1 MKATKRILG
10 AALSGALLIGALAGC
25 AETPA
30 DPSSSV
36 SPSVTPTE
44 SVAPTASPEEELSYI
59 FDLENPDVTM
69 ALLGIP
75 GTTTFIN
82 VDGAEVNAEEYLY
95 WLGYATEYVGYYQF
109 GDPAAI
115 DWEMDTGSGT
125 VAEYLVNNARDL
137 AAFNQV
143 IRNQCAQRNI
153 AMTAEQE
160 AQLDE
165 QMANAVENS
174 GGQDN
179 FELALKEVN
188 RTEEGLRS
196 MYSASNFL
204 YPALQEQMF
213 PAQDAAALTAEELA
227 QWASDKGLMQVK
239 HILFKT
245 VDDSGSPLSDEE
257 IAAARQKAEDT
268 LAQLQASDDMENL
281 FDQLMNEL
289 SEDGRYADGT
299 LGAPDGYLFGEGEMV
314 QEFEDAA
321 KALGEH
327 ELSDIVETSYGYHIL
342 LRLPVDTEMAREAW
356 ASEQDASL
364 SEQMNAQMTTW
375 MDEAVVETS
384 ELVDALDP
392 QDYYNR
398 LVLYREQ
405 LEDAT
410 QSDTDGEKENAS
422 LTDKE
427 ELSAWINQK
436 KDEKEEN
443 VSGTHAVDPDE
454 IEIDDN
460 GERELDAWVCAQ
472 DIVLNNLKAPSTA
485 EICPYTSAEIT
496 WNGGSSYTVKGYVDA
511 ENAFG
516 AMLRTNFTVTLT
528 LTSEGY
534 KDGTVK
540 FDE

>member
-25 AETPA
+25 AETTA
-30 DPSSSV
+30 DPSDSLSP
-36 SPSVTPTE
+36 SPSVSAAPSE
-44 SVAPTASPEEELSYI
+44 SPSAQFGD
-59 FDLENPDVTM
+59 FDLENPDVTQV
-69 ALLGIP
+69 LLGFP
-75 GTTTFIN
+75 GTTPVMS
-82 VDGAEVNAEEYLY
+82 VDGVDVSAEEYLY

-125 VAEYLVNNARDL
+125 VTEYLVNNARDL

-160 AQLDE
+160 AQLDQ
-165 QMANAVENS
+165 QMADAVENS

-327 ELSDIVETSYGYHIL
+327 ELSGIVETSYGYHIL

-356 ASEQDASL
+356 ASEQDAGI
-364 SEQMNAQMTTW
+364 SEQMNEQMNTW
-375 MDEAVVETS
+375 MEEADIQTNDTFAS
-384 ELVDALDP
+384 IDP
-392 QDYYNR
+392 KDYYER
-398 LVLYREQ
+398 LAAYREQ
-405 LEDAT
+405 LEAANSADAD
-410 QSDTDGEKENAS
+410 SDGA
-422 LTDKE
+422 
-427 ELSAWINQK
+427 A
-436 KDEKEEN
+436 
-443 VSGTHAVDPDE
+443 
-454 IEIDDN
+454 
-460 GERELDAWVCAQ
+460 
-472 DIVLNNLKAPSTA
+472 TA
-485 EICPYTSAEIT
+485 EPSAT
-496 WNGGSSYTVKGYVDA
+496 PAA
-511 ENAFG
+511 EG
-516 AMLRTNFTVTLT
+516 
-528 LTSEGY
+528 
-534 KDGTVK
+534 
-540 FDE
+540 

>member
-36 SPSVTPTE
+36 SPSPSASAAPSE
-44 SVAPTASPEEELSYI
+44 SPSAPQFGD
-59 FDLENPDVTM
+59 FDLNSVDVTQV
-69 ALLGIP
+69 LLGIP
-75 GTTTFIN
+75 GDTTVMT
-82 VDGAEVNAEEYLY
+82 VDGAAVDAEEYLY
-95 WLGYATEYVGYYQF
+95 WLGYATEYVGYYMF
-109 GDPAAI
+109 GDPTAI

-143 IRNQCAQRNI
+143 IRNQCAERNI
-153 AMTAEQE
+153 ALTAEEE
-160 AQLDE
+160 AQLDQ
-165 QMANAVENS
+165 QMADAVENS

-204 YPALQEQMF
+204 YPALQEQLF
-213 PAQDAAALTAEELA
+213 PAQDPASLTAEELA
-227 QWASDKGLMQVK
+227 QWASDNGKMQVK

-257 IAAARQKAEDT
+257 IAAAKQKAEDT

-289 SEDGRYADGT
+289 SEDGRYSDGT

-327 ELSDIVETSYGYHIL
+327 ELSGIVETSYGYHIL

-356 ASEQDASL
+356 ASEQDATIST
-364 SEQMNAQMTTW
+364 QMNDQMTAW
-375 MDEAVVETS
+375 MDEAVIETNDTFAS
-384 ELVDALDP
+384 IDP
-392 QDYYNR
+392 KDYYER
-398 LVLYREQ
+398 LSAYREQ
-405 LEDAT
+405 LEAANST
-410 QSDTDGEKENAS
+410 TETETDGA
-422 LTDKE
+422 
-427 ELSAWINQK
+427 A
-436 KDEKEEN
+436 
-443 VSGTHAVDPDE
+443 
-454 IEIDDN
+454 
-460 GERELDAWVCAQ
+460 
-472 DIVLNNLKAPSTA
+472 TA
-485 EICPYTSAEIT
+485 EPSAT
-496 WNGGSSYTVKGYVDA
+496 PAA
-511 ENAFG
+511 EG
-516 AMLRTNFTVTLT
+516 
-528 LTSEGY
+528 
-534 KDGTVK
+534 
-540 FDE
+540 

>member
-25 AETPA
+25 AETTA
-30 DPSSSV
+30 DPSDSLSP
-36 SPSVTPTE
+36 SPSVSAAPSE
-44 SVAPTASPEEELSYI
+44 SPSAQFGD
-59 FDLENPDVTM
+59 FDLENPDVTQV
-69 ALLGIP
+69 LLGFP
-75 GTTTFIN
+75 GTTPVMT
-82 VDGAEVNAEEYLY
+82 VDGVDVSAEEYLY

-125 VAEYLVNNARDL
+125 VTEYLVNNARDL

-160 AQLDE
+160 AQLDQ
-165 QMANAVENS
+165 QMADAVENS

-327 ELSDIVETSYGYHIL
+327 ELSGIVETSYGYHIL

-356 ASEQDASL
+356 ASEQDAGI
-364 SEQMNAQMTTW
+364 SEQMNEQMNTW
-375 MDEAVVETS
+375 MEEADIQTNDTFAS
-384 ELVDALDP
+384 IDP
-392 QDYYNR
+392 KDYYER
-398 LVLYREQ
+398 LAAYREQ
-405 LEDAT
+405 LEAANSADAD
-410 QSDTDGEKENAS
+410 SDGA
-422 LTDKE
+422 
-427 ELSAWINQK
+427 A
-436 KDEKEEN
+436 
-443 VSGTHAVDPDE
+443 
-454 IEIDDN
+454 
-460 GERELDAWVCAQ
+460 
-472 DIVLNNLKAPSTA
+472 TA
-485 EICPYTSAEIT
+485 EPSAT
-496 WNGGSSYTVKGYVDA
+496 PAA
-511 ENAFG
+511 EG
-516 AMLRTNFTVTLT
+516 
-528 LTSEGY
+528 
-534 KDGTVK
+534 
-540 FDE
+540 

>member
-25 AETPA
+25 AETTA
-30 DPSSSV
+30 DPSDSLSP
-36 SPSVTPTE
+36 SPSVSAAPSE
-44 SVAPTASPEEELSYI
+44 SPSAQFGD
-59 FDLENPDVTM
+59 FDLENPDVTQV
-69 ALLGIP
+69 LLGFP
-75 GTTTFIN
+75 GTTAVMT
-82 VDGAEVNAEEYLY
+82 VDGVDVSAEEYLY

-125 VAEYLVNNARDL
+125 VTEYLVNNARDL

-160 AQLDE
+160 AQLDQ
-165 QMANAVENS
+165 QMADAVENS

-327 ELSDIVETSYGYHIL
+327 ELSGIVETSYGYHIL

-356 ASEQDASL
+356 ASEQDAGI
-364 SEQMNAQMTTW
+364 SEQMNEQMNTW
-375 MDEAVVETS
+375 MEEADIQTNDTFAS
-384 ELVDALDP
+384 IDP
-392 QDYYNR
+392 KDYYER
-398 LVLYREQ
+398 LAAYREQ
-405 LEDAT
+405 LEAANSADAD
-410 QSDTDGEKENAS
+410 SDGA
-422 LTDKE
+422 
-427 ELSAWINQK
+427 A
-436 KDEKEEN
+436 
-443 VSGTHAVDPDE
+443 
-454 IEIDDN
+454 
-460 GERELDAWVCAQ
+460 
-472 DIVLNNLKAPSTA
+472 TA
-485 EICPYTSAEIT
+485 EPSAT
-496 WNGGSSYTVKGYVDA
+496 PAA
-511 ENAFG
+511 EG
-516 AMLRTNFTVTLT
+516 
-528 LTSEGY
+528 
-534 KDGTVK
+534 
-540 FDE
+540 

>member
-10 AALSGALLIGALAGC
+10 AALSGALLIGSLAGC
-25 AETPA
+25 AETTA
-30 DPSSSV
+30 DPSDSLSP
-36 SPSVTPTE
+36 SPSVSAAPSE
-44 SVAPTASPEEELSYI
+44 SPSAQFGD
-59 FDLENPDVTM
+59 FDLENPDVTQV
-69 ALLGIP
+69 LLGFP
-75 GTTTFIN
+75 GTTAVMT
-82 VDGAEVNAEEYLY
+82 VDGVDVSAEEYLY

-109 GDPAAI
+109 GEPAAI

-125 VAEYLVNNARDL
+125 VTEYLVNNARDL

-160 AQLDE
+160 AQLDQ
-165 QMANAVENS
+165 QMADAVENS

-327 ELSDIVETSYGYHIL
+327 ELSGIVETSYGYHIL

-356 ASEQDASL
+356 ASEQDAGI
-364 SEQMNAQMTTW
+364 SEQMNEQMNTW
-375 MDEAVVETS
+375 MEEADIQTNDTFAS
-384 ELVDALDP
+384 IDP
-392 QDYYNR
+392 KDYYE
-398 LVLYREQ
+398 LLAAYREQ
-405 LEDAT
+405 LEAANSADAD
-410 QSDTDGEKENAS
+410 SDGA
-422 LTDKE
+422 
-427 ELSAWINQK
+427 A
-436 KDEKEEN
+436 
-443 VSGTHAVDPDE
+443 
-454 IEIDDN
+454 
-460 GERELDAWVCAQ
+460 
-472 DIVLNNLKAPSTA
+472 TA
-485 EICPYTSAEIT
+485 EPSAT
-496 WNGGSSYTVKGYVDA
+496 PAA
-511 ENAFG
+511 EG
-516 AMLRTNFTVTLT
+516 
-528 LTSEGY
+528 
-534 KDGTVK
+534 
-540 FDE
+540 

>member
-25 AETPA
+25 AETTA
-30 DPSSSV
+30 DPSDSLSP
-36 SPSVTPTE
+36 SPSVSAAPSE
-44 SVAPTASPEEELSYI
+44 SPSAQFGD
-59 FDLENPDVTM
+59 FDLENPDVTQV
-69 ALLGIP
+69 LLGFP
-75 GTTTFIN
+75 GTTAVMT
-82 VDGAEVNAEEYLY
+82 VDGVDVSAEEYLY

-125 VAEYLVNNARDL
+125 VTEYLVNNARDL

-165 QMANAVENS
+165 QMANAVESS
-174 GGQDN
+174 GGQDA

-213 PAQDAAALTAEELA
+213 PARDAAALTAEELA

-245 VDDSGSPLSDEE
+245 VDDSGSPLPDEE

-327 ELSDIVETSYGYHIL
+327 ELSGIVETSYGYHIL

-356 ASEQDASL
+356 ASEQDAGI
-364 SEQMNAQMTTW
+364 SEQMNEQMNTW
-375 MDEAVVETS
+375 MEEADIQTNDTFAS
-384 ELVDALDP
+384 IDP
-392 QDYYNR
+392 KDYYER
-398 LVLYREQ
+398 LAAYREQ
-405 LEDAT
+405 LEAANSADAD
-410 QSDTDGEKENAS
+410 SDGA
-422 LTDKE
+422 
-427 ELSAWINQK
+427 A
-436 KDEKEEN
+436 
-443 VSGTHAVDPDE
+443 
-454 IEIDDN
+454 
-460 GERELDAWVCAQ
+460 
-472 DIVLNNLKAPSTA
+472 TA
-485 EICPYTSAEIT
+485 EPSAT
-496 WNGGSSYTVKGYVDA
+496 PAA
-511 ENAFG
+511 EG
-516 AMLRTNFTVTLT
+516 
-528 LTSEGY
+528 
-534 KDGTVK
+534 
-540 FDE
+540 

>member
-1 MKATKRILG
+1 
-10 AALSGALLIGALAGC
+10 
-25 AETPA
+25 
-30 DPSSSV
+30 
-36 SPSVTPTE
+36 
-44 SVAPTASPEEELSYI
+44 
-59 FDLENPDVTM
+59 M

-137 AAFNQV
+137 AVFNQV
-143 IRNQCAQRNI
+143 IRNQCAERDI
-153 AMTAEQE
+153 ALTAEEE
-160 AQLDE
+160 AELDQ
-165 QMANAVENS
+165 QMADAVENS

-204 YPALQEQMF
+204 YPALQEQLF

-227 QWASDKGLMQVK
+227 QWASDNGKMHVK
-239 HILFKT
+239 HILFNT
-245 VDDSGSPLSDEE
+245 GDDSGSPLSDEE

-321 KALGEH
+321 KSLKEH
-327 ELSDIVETSYGYHIL
+327 ELSGIVETSYGYHIL

-356 ASEQDASL
+356 AEEQDASIGN
-364 SEQMNAQMTTW
+364 QMNEQMTTW
-375 MDEAVVETS
+375 
-384 ELVDALDP
+384 LDQADIQTNDTCASIDP
-392 QDYYNR
+392 KDYYER
-398 LVLYREQ
+398 LTAYREQ
-405 LEDAT
+405 LEAANST
-410 QSDTDGEKENAS
+410 DTDSDGA
-422 LTDKE
+422 
-427 ELSAWINQK
+427 A
-436 KDEKEEN
+436 
-443 VSGTHAVDPDE
+443 
-454 IEIDDN
+454 
-460 GERELDAWVCAQ
+460 
-472 DIVLNNLKAPSTA
+472 TA
-485 EICPYTSAEIT
+485 EPSAT
-496 WNGGSSYTVKGYVDA
+496 PAA
-511 ENAFG
+511 E
-516 AMLRTNFTVTLT
+516 
-528 LTSEGY
+528 
-534 KDGTVK
+534 D
-540 FDE
+540 